1 MANNLVM
8 PFPMTL
14 RVAASDPAVP
24 LSGAPCRYGM
34 ITGVALTDE
43 DGAGI
48 STIDIS
54 TKVWDL
60 PVTDTLGGN
69 IVPGTALFYIDG
81 TDRIENLTTGWFFG
95 IALEAVVGTQTINVL
110 HVQSP
115 GAGSVGAG
123 TVGAAALAANAVETA
138 TILNANV
145 TLAKL
150 AAESVDG
157 SKVAEAAAASVIGA
171 VPLLYHTTIAD
182 VGAPTN
188 YDITVTSKI
197 HVVDAWIHNTGLAA
211 HNTDDKLQLRSTANP
226 ITNEIAKT
234 NVVNAVKR
242 ATTMDPAFVDI
253 ANGGVLRWVATKATV
268 VSCEAYVLAYRV
280 A

>member
-24 LSGAPCRYGM
+24 VSGSPCRYGM

-69 IVPGTALFYIDG
+69 ITPGTALFYIDA
-81 TDRIENLTTGWFFG
+81 TDRLENLTTGWFFG
-95 IALEAVVGTQTINVL
+95 IALEGVVGTQTINVL

-157 SKVAEAAAASVIGA
+157 SKIAEAAASSVIGA

-182 VGAPTN
+182 VGAPTA

-197 HVVDAWIHNTGLAA
+197 HVADAWIV
-211 HNTDDKLQLRSTANP
+211 STAVGHAANDTLRLSSTAAN
-226 ITNEIAKT
+226 ITNVMVKT
-234 NVVNAVKR
+234 DVDNAVVR
-242 ATTMDPAFVDI
+242 ATTIDHANADI
-253 ANGGVLRWVATKATV
+253 ANGGILRWTATKATNCA
-268 VSCEAYVLAYRV
+268 CEAYVLAYRV